1 MRTHPP
7 TVIFVLFR
15 FCFVCFFRMADLGN
29 VNADYKWLQL
39 RKIPYK
45 DRKGQVC
52 IWESCDRKTRKG
64 SLFFDVYRSQKSGD
78 IDGVTIVTTL
88 HSKGRG
94 NKIALLLQVIY
105 IQNHASRRCTKI
117 VSIFFFLP
125 DLHDAHHFFLF
136 FPRICFSRFLKC
148 ANMHLLSLSNFSIAH
163 TYS

>member
-1 MRTHPP
+1 
-7 TVIFVLFR
+7 
-15 FCFVCFFRMADLGN
+15 MAALGD

-64 SLFFDVYRSQKSGD
+64 SFFDVNSSQWSGD

-94 NKIALLLQVIY
+94 NKIALLLQVIC
-105 IQNHASRRCTKI
+105 IRNHASGR
-117 VSIFFFLP
+117 S
-125 DLHDAHHFFLF
+125 
-136 FPRICFSRFLKC
+136 S
-148 ANMHLLSLSNFSIAH
+148 S
-163 TYS
+163 